1 MINNYKT
8 PFSPGAFL
16 QVLLWKGL
24 HQATDPGFP
33 ECLRW
38 RDPEC
43 HMGEHWPIMEIK
55 KRDERHMAFS
65 IEPIIEMEIS
75 DKTVICSFQWDG
87 HGDGGQ
93 SDGVNYR
100 SCKNWLCWLIMNSYH
115 YNELP
120 SSSVLPKVNPATLDS
135 VARLCRICG
144 TPNPVIFRWETKF
157 WKHNSKLT
165 NIQHII
171 TFCCQDT
178 RQGWTCEQVIFVLV
192 KLKIGY
198 DQVDR
203 RHDYQVHNYG

>member
-1 MINNYKT
+1 MPPMKRPRMPYGWALT
-8 PFSPGAFL
+8 H
-16 QVLLWKGL
+16 KG
-24 HQATDPGFP
+24 D
-33 ECLRW
+33 
-38 RDPEC
+38 
-43 HMGEHWPIMEIK
+43 K
-55 KRDERHMAFS
+55 KIDKRHMAFS